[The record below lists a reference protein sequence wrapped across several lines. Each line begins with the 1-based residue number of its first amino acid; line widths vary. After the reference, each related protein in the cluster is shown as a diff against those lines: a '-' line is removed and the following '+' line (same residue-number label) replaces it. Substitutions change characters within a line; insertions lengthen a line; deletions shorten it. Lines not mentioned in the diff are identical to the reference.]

1 MLASADEVSASDELE
16 SPSDVMAT
24 VNGSRIFWTFWDTGR
39 SGAKPYAVDNRKA
52 LSKAMDRARDRII
65 FKRKDCQC
73 LQKRN
78 YDSNT
83 STKIVSDI
91 NVRSQPS
98 DNRSFAKFM
107 NGDRLSSY

>member
-1 MLASADEVSASDELE
+1 MLA
-16 SPSDVMAT
+16 
-24 VNGSRIFWTFWDTGR
+24 
-39 SGAKPYAVDNRKA
+39 
-52 LSKAMDRARDRII
+52 
-65 FKRKDCQC
+65 
-73 LQKRN
+73 KRN

-107 NGDRLSSY
+107 KIAFPATRRPYGTKVREDARPNVFSLDYAAIESHGVTD